1 MVSEVRFVSEQSCT
15 DEQLLEHYRK
25 DLEFLNSR
33 MADTSF
39 GIAVIIEFYDVINE
53 RTARNA
59 GGNSINCRGDS
70 NSYNFVD
77 NGHRMQLRAE
87 TIEALKESTKKLREA
102 LDRLELKLGI
112 TN

>member
-1 MVSEVRFVSEQSCT
+1 MVSEIIFFSEKSCT

-53 RTARNA
+53 RKARNA
-59 GGNSINCRGDS
+59 GRNAINCPGDGNSNDCLA
-70 NSYNFVD
+70 
-77 NGHRMQLRAE
+77 NGHRMQLRAS
-87 TIEALKESTKKLREA
+87 TIEALKSSTKNLREA
-102 LDRLELKLGI
+102 LDRIELKLGI